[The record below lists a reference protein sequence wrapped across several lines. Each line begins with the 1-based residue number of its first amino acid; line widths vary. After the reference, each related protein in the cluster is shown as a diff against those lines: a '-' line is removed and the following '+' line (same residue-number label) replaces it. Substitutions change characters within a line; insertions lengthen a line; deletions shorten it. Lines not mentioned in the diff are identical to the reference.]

1 MQFLYPIR
9 IQISFEVVKFH
20 NEKVRSWN
28 IEVETAKDDETIG
41 EIDIRIVAVQLF
53 TLGEFRESQ
62 DQGTFRFMDSRY
74 G

>member
-1 MQFLYPIR
+1 MKLL
-9 IQISFEVVKFH
+9 
-20 NEKVRSWN
+20 
-28 IEVETAKDDETIG
+28 